1 MNLNGMQR
9 KKFGLIA
16 FIAILLLQISPVHIN
31 AWVLE
36 AANLVPAL
44 LSSGA
49 TPIIPVSQADFNRD
63 GQPEKIS
70 LMNGTATLVSA
81 SHTIWQSPESWQVTQ
96 AEITD
101 LNGDKVPEATLLVWR
116 PFHPWPVDEWL
127 PSGGRI
133 AAFHDVAGNSCH
145 IIMITWQSHEYRE
158 MWAGS
163 ALAEPVSA
171 FSVAD
176 LNNDGRQEL
185 ITLEGTYTDPR
196 SVSARLLKV
205 WEWNGFGFSIVSK
218 INGIFNKMALVQSG
232 SGPILILVP

>member
-1 MNLNGMQR
+1 MNLHGMQR
-9 KKFGLIA
+9 NKFVLAA
-16 FIAILLLQISPVHIN
+16 FIAALLLQISPVHIH
-31 AWVLE
+31 AWRLE

-44 LSSGA
+44 RPNGS
-49 TPIIPVSQADFNRD
+49 TPIMPASQADLNSD

-70 LMNGTATLVSA
+70 LLNGTAAIVSA
-81 SHTIWQSPESWQVTQ
+81 GRTVWQSPETWQVAQ